1 MPESKSNSDDLV
13 TTQANLPPGIDAP
26 PPPGQNRLIVG
37 ADIPADLE
45 RDIRQLAKRAGGF
58 ARLGEL
64 VRQMELASR

>member
-26 PPPGQNRLIVG
+26 SPPDRLIVG
-37 ADIPADLE
+37 ADIPAELE
-45 RDIRQLAKRAGGF
+45 RDIRQLARRAGGF